1 MLIEYHRTMLAD
13 RVRNEAFHAA
23 LKECVAPGKSV
34 VADIGCGTGLLGF
47 MASKLGAKEVH
58 CFEVAE
64 IVHLALEL
72 AKQNRIRNCHF
83 YHDHSTNILDPTP
96 VDLVVTETLGNYAY
110 EENIIETANDAL
122 RFLKPGGTVIPR
134 RINQL
139 VAPVV
144 TERFKHEL
152 DVWDEVG
159 FGLDFAA
166 AKRTTLNNMYVR
178 HVTPAD
184 LLPAPDAIQQWDFVE
199 LTKKNKSVRHGEGRW
214 NLTTETAV
222 HGFALFWEA
231 ELAPGVSLSTRPDAP
246 RTHWDQLYLP
256 LLEPIAARA
265 GDKLAIRIDSDSRG
279 EGVTVKWQVNHTSG
293 GQTRTQSL
301 DIQKGFVG

>member
-1 MLIEYHRTMLAD
+1 
-13 RVRNEAFHAA
+13 
-23 LKECVAPGKSV
+23 
-34 VADIGCGTGLLGF
+34 

-58 CFEVAE
+58 CYEVAE
-64 IVHLALEL
+64 IIQLALSL

-83 YHDHSTNILDPTP
+83 YHDHSTNILEPAP
-96 VDLVVTETLGNYAY
+96 VDVIVTETLGNYAY

-122 RFLKPGGTVIPR
+122 RFLRPGGTVIPR
-134 RINQL
+134 RITQL

-144 TERFKHEL
+144 TDRFHQEL
-152 DVWDEVG
+152 SVWDEVG
-159 FGLDFAA
+159 YDLDFTA

-178 HVTPAD
+178 HVMPTD
-184 LLPAPDAIQQWDFVE
+184 LLPAADAVQRWDGVE
-199 LTKKNKSVRHGEGRW
+199 LTKKNKSVRHGEARW
-214 NLTTETAV
+214 SLAQEAAIY
-222 HGFALFWEA
+222 GFAIFWEA
-231 ELAPGVSLSTRPDAP
+231 ELAPGVILSTRPDAP

-256 LLEPIAARA
+256 LLEPLAARG

-293 GQTRTQSL
+293 GETRTQSL